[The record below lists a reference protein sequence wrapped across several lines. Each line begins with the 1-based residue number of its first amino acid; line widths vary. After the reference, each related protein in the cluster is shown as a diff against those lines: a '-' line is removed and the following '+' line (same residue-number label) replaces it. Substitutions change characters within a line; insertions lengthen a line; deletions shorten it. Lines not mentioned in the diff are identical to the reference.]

1 MACLETM
8 LSRRQLLAAS
18 PTLPLFLTLSGCKGP
33 AVLGAPPHASQQT
46 QVLLHAVAAE
56 QDLVWIYAKVMS
68 VYSGLAATLAPLR
81 AEHEAHL
88 AQLRARVIEPPGK
101 RAPDTVTAKPLIA
114 GTPAAALAQLR
125 AAEQA
130 AVTAQMNRLAAA
142 PASLAQ
148 LYASIAA
155 SESTHVGV
163 LGARSAAR

>member
-1 MACLETM
+1 M
-8 LSRRQLLAAS
+8 
-18 PTLPLFLTLSGCKGP
+18 
-33 AVLGAPPHASQQT
+33 LGAPPQASQQT

-68 VYSGLAATLAPLR
+68 VYSGLAATLTPLR

-101 RAPDTVTAKPLIA
+101 QVPATVTRRPAVA
-114 GTPAAALAQLR
+114 ATQAAALAQLR
-125 AAEQA
+125 AAELA
-130 AVTAQMNRLAAA
+130 AVTAQMDRLAAA

-155 SESTHVGV
+155 CESTHASV
-163 LGARSAAR
+163 LGAKAGGR